1 MTARTMTL
9 DGTTPTRRSTPLL
22 GFGTAARKEATEW
35 LRTPKALII
44 TGFSIVGAVFMTL
57 VPIIAELT
65 HDAANPE
72 MVLSRDPTTNVL
84 AALAGQTAAVIA
96 ILATMT
102 LISTER
108 DRGTLAWSLSN
119 PVSPTAILAAKTLVA
134 TLILAVTTVVLPLAV
149 SYGISS
155 AVYGTPDLGMVVR
168 FGALY
173 LSVPIFY
180 VVLTVAFGTA
190 IRSTAG
196 VAGAALA
203 VMLIVPGIGQLVPL
217 VNELAPTSMANW
229 SLAAVTGQAASLI
242 TPNAWLASVV
252 AIALVGI
259 RVFSRQEP

>member
-9 DGTTPTRRSTPLL
+9 KGTVPTRRATPLL

-35 LRTPKALII
+35 LRSPKALII
-44 TGFSIVGAVFMTL
+44 SGVSIVGAVFMTL

-65 HDAANPE
+65 HDASNPE
-72 MVLSRDPTTNVL
+72 MILSRDPTANVL
-84 AALAGQTAAVIA
+84 SALAGQTAAIIA

-134 TLILAVTTVVLPLAV
+134 ALILAATTVALPLAV
-149 SYGISS
+149 SYGVSS
-155 AVYGTPDLGMVVR
+155 AVYGTPDLGVVLT

-173 LSVPIFY
+173 LSVPVFY
-180 VVLTVAFGTA
+180 VILTVAFGTA

-217 VNELAPTSMANW
+217 VNEVAPTSMGGWA
-229 SLAAVTGQAASLI
+229 LALATGQAAALL
-242 TPNAWLASVV
+242 TPIAWAAWTV
-252 AIALVGI
+252 AIGLIGI
-259 RVFSRQEP
+259 RVFSRQEL